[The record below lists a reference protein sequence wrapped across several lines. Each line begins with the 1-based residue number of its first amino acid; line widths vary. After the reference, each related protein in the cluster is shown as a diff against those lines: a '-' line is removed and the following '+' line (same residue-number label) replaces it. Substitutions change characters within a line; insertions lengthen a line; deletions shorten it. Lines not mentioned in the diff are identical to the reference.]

1 MFQLFFFPFAPFHL
15 TVVMPGFY
23 TTLATGAIS
32 LLSIV
37 GLYMLFT
44 GTGEAFNVGKLLE
57 DTSPYAWASTG
68 MGLCIGLSVAGAA
81 W

>member
-1 MFQLFFFPFAPFHL
+1 
-15 TVVMPGFY
+15 MPGFY
-23 TTLATGAIS
+23 TTLAGSAVS
-32 LLSIV
+32 LFGIV

-44 GTGEAFNVGKLLE
+44 GSGEAFNVGKLLE
-57 DTSPYAWASTG
+57 ETSPYAWALTG